1 MSEFAPLFDAGIV
14 GASVAISVAII
25 KVMDYLSSK
34 KRNENGHSKTICIK
48 EQILQRVEESTVH
61 AHERLD
67 KFQGHCADQHL
78 ALERE
83 LGGMNASIS
92 AIGSDV
98 RYLRE
103 KADK

>member
-1 MSEFAPLFDAGIV
+1 MSELITLSELGTGSAAV
-14 GASVAISVAII
+14 VVSVAII
-25 KVMDYLSSK
+25 KVADYFSSK
-34 KRNENGHSKTICIK
+34 KRNGNGGS
-48 EQILQRVEESTVH
+48 LQRLEESTIH
-61 AHERLD
+61 AHGRID

>member
-1 MSEFAPLFDAGIV
+1 MSEYAVLADAGIV
-14 GASVAISVAII
+14 GASVAISIAII

-34 KRNENGHSKTICIK
+34 KRYGNGGS
-48 EQILQRVEESTVH
+48 LQRVETSATH